1 MEEKGRKKVRRKR
14 ERERGERVKARE
26 KGMKRD
32 KDETKQRSKRGKE
45 GTTPK
50 EVEPMVLP
58 DVNCKCSGEPNNRI
72 ISQTVL
78 SPFAIS
84 NICLPS
90 PDIDLWINDNLLSG

>member
-1 MEEKGRKKVRRKR
+1 
-14 ERERGERVKARE
+14 
-26 KGMKRD
+26 MK
-32 KDETKQRSKRGKE
+32 RSKRGEE

-50 EVEPMVLP
+50 EVEPMVLA

-84 NICLPS
+84 NICLP
-90 PDIDLWINDNLLSG
+90 PDIDLWINDNLLSE